1 MIEVRVRERDRSLE
15 GVVVDD
21 GRGFDVD
28 QAPAPSDAPLHV
40 GLQAA
45 RERVEIA
52 GGSFAVRSAPGA
64 GTTVEFGIP
73 IPG

>member
-1 MIEVRVRERDRSLE
+1 VIEVRVRERDRSPE
-15 GVVVDD
+15 GV

-28 QAPAPSDAPLHV
+28 QALAPSDAPLHV